1 MENRTFEP
9 DYSGIKKRVISG
21 LIAEI
26 IFAVICVP
34 VSVWFYCA
42 DIYSQ
47 HQNLDN
53 LLLAISGILMGHLL
67 LSITCTITS
76 FRRCIRSVS
85 VSEKI
90 ITIPVTITESSEKSE
105 NAPDSAPG
113 KDTAKQSVTK
123 QIGSVAAQ
131 ITAAAS
137 TVKTPEASKPG
148 DKTTKATVGATVRS
162 TAATTKKR
170 AVVDDKIN
178 EKSVGIFM
186 LSKTDPVQV
195 GNQATVFIQGTPG
208 KTYSIEFYETPSST
222 AKLVELEDKKADANG
237 FVSWSFEIRN
247 TCNLGKRKL
256 IIKEKGSDNYIET
269 SITVR

>member
-1 MENRTFEP
+1 MNKF
-9 DYSGIKKRVISG
+9 KRISAVILALCTAATLFCSCDKNEKTDNG
-21 LIAEI
+21 TTTAGQVEITEI
-26 IFAVICVP
+26 ITEKETVEVE
-34 VSVWFYCA
+34 VTDEKGNV
-42 DIYSQ
+42 
-47 HQNLDN
+47 
-53 LLLAISGILMGHLL
+53 
-67 LSITCTITS
+67 
-76 FRRCIRSVS
+76 SVS

-90 ITIPVTITESSEKSE
+90 ITIPVTKKETVPVT
-105 NAPDSAPG
+105 APV
-113 KDTAKQSVTK
+113 KDAANQSVTK
-123 QIGSVAAQ
+123 QINSVAAQ
-131 ITAAAS
+131 ITAAS
-137 TVKTPEASKPG
+137 TIKSNGATKPA
-148 DKTTKATVGATVRS
+148 DKTAKATVRTTVRT

-195 GNQATVFIQGTPG
+195 GNQATIFIQGTPG
-208 KTYSIEFYETPSST
+208 NTYSIEFYETPSSA

-247 TCNLGKRKL
+247 TCNLGKRKV